1 MSRFLLIRFYRFSPP
16 PPRPPLSLTLCRIFG
31 LCVLSTIYVQCD
43 ARIGPR
49 ILSGFMFVFIFIF
62 LLLLSVRSLSLL
74 VCWGRALGTSSSP
87 SVFGA
92 FWCFMRHAL
101 VFAFSH
107 LICWG
112 SQCQQFMTAGL
123 SGAIISYTLS
133 RSFHAYY
140 IIHAGNVL

>member
-16 PPRPPLSLTLCRIFG
+16 PPQTPSLSLGVAFSVYAFCQLYMCNAMPELAQGSYLVLCLF
-31 LCVLSTIYVQCD
+31 LFC
-43 ARIGPR
+43 
-49 ILSGFMFVFIFIF
+49 F

-133 RSFHAYY
+133 RLFHAYY